1 MEEADNILV
10 VQLQHLG
17 VKIKALGDFD
27 SESLII
33 AIMKC
38 FERISQM
45 LNEQDNFIDMKY
57 LKS

>member
-1 MEEADNILV
+1 M
-10 VQLQHLG
+10 
-17 VKIKALGDFD
+17 KIKALQDFD
-27 SESLII
+27 SESLIL
-33 AIMKC
+33 AIMRC

>member
-17 VKIKALGDFD
+17 VKIKALNDFD
-27 SESLII
+27 SESLIV

-45 LNEQDNFIDMKY
+45 LNE
-57 LKS
+57 